1 MWSFKTQLQSQG
13 NETYAI
19 HQNKLISF
27 KRKKVNGKM
36 SVKSER
42 RMSERRAS
50 ALVGFDKS
58 LLKSFFAY
66 FTIVDTDNS
75 GILEQDEIEGNQ

>member
-1 MWSFKTQLQSQG
+1 
-13 NETYAI
+13 
-19 HQNKLISF
+19 
-27 KRKKVNGKM
+27 M